1 MDLRS
6 KKLAVNIVLA
16 ILILGAAVCLV
27 VAVRMYLYKIDKKAK
42 SILEIT
48 DTSYISK
55 RGKEN
60 SSGLYVQ
67 NVKKDIFDFVG
78 DRNISSITYEFDG
91 EKFHIDFAIEVDKDD
106 SEMLTIKKIVNEDL
120 GINARMDM
128 KNVESIEY
136 RTGNSN
142 NATLLKINSTYS
154 HDYFA
159 MSTGAY
165 YFLGNDIESIGFM
178 DGQFYY
184 MSYNPNYTY
193 LEEAKSCS
201 KEVTREI
208 DGFNKNHYY
217 YKYGKIN
224 FLPEYYQKL
233 ASKTYTVE
241 DKCNEFK
248 EAEEK

>member
-6 KKLAVNIVLA
+6 KKIAVNIILA
-16 ILILGAAVCLV
+16 ILILGAVVCLV
-27 VAVRMYLYKIDKKAK
+27 VSVRMYLYKVDKKAK

-67 NVKKDIFDFVG
+67 NVKKDILDFVG
-78 DRNISSITYEFDG
+78 DRDISSVSYCFEG
-91 EKFHIDFAIEVDKDD
+91 EKFHIDFAIEIDKDD

-142 NATLLKINSTYS
+142 NATLLKINSAYS

-178 DGQFYY
+178 NGQFYY

-201 KEVTREI
+201 NEVIKEI
-208 DGFNKNHYY
+208 DGFNKNDYY
-217 YKYGKIN
+217 YKYGMIN

-233 ASKTYTVE
+233 ASKTYKVE
-241 DKCNEFK
+241 DKCNEFV
-248 EAEEK
+248 ETEKK